1 MASRHNSWLS
11 DLGKTTTVY
20 HRRGASFAR
29 GANYKGYRVWEDE
42 NGWHTSLD
50 PGSWFDSQRD
60 AKNLIDSW
68 EKDRKNPR
76 KCACPDCKTRKN
88 VLPLSSLASG
98 AGSASGILGPSEKWL
113 KQHGVMQK
121 NVTDRALR
129 YRAQK
134 AIPQG
139 EKRCNLCGLP
149 RSVEVGHVNGNE
161 SDTEPNNL
169 FWTCRPCNVL
179 AGNAMRRAGVG
190 RLTHQYN
197 PEGGAKSVG
206 QWLTAVTSMKGENGA
221 MSVSD
226 AVAMIRATSP
236 AKRSEYASEIWATRK
251 ARGNPMK
258 YGDVKI
264 RWEKYH
270 PDVAKAEGR
279 RGHYVA
285 RDSEGGLVAQSE
297 HRSDGWTDAADL
309 ANVKRIVRN
318 PEEEEEKVKT
328 HGGGK
333 ASGAGA
339 GGAGGGAGAGSQGGE
354 SHTDVRSPTSTSTD
368 AKTTGNITVTGGA
381 GRGATTTVKIV
392 MPGGLPSDVEEGEG
406 ELPERSNPE
415 TESADS
421 YEKFHGFRPKE
432 RITVKKKIRYH
443 ENLWACGDLEK
454 LDVISPDGV
463 QVMIDGFKGA
473 MLSANEANT
482 QLYIEGGDQSVNL
495 ADFGL
500 GEPYHDKEDLG
511 EIKKLYYSTNKT
523 HLGDQ
528 GGEAI
533 YHHTLGEERTKRDY
547 LFGKLKGRKVPR
559 PRLVYDV
566 MNQALEIIGGEY
578 VIEPEGIRN

>member
-1 MASRHNSWLS
+1 MIQRKNIWPFGDST
-11 DLGKTTTVY
+11 KTTTVY
-20 HRRGASFAR
+20 RGRGVSSKSSGIRSALKYKGLSRTAS
-29 GANYKGYRVWEDE
+29 GVKYKGYHVWDDE

-50 PGSWFDSQRD
+50 PGSWFDSKKDVTR
-60 AKNLIDSW
+60 LIDSW
-68 EKDRKNPR
+68 EKDRKNP
-76 KCACPDCKTRKN
+76 
-88 VLPLSSLASG
+88 LPLS
-98 AGSASGILGPSEKWL
+98 AGSMILGPSEKWL
-113 KQHGVMQK
+113 KKHGVMRRGNPRKPIVIGGWEYWTVGGEVYRNAVGNRGYMESGKPSNARWESSVDHFQHFRPMLESEAK
-121 NVTDRALR
+121 KLNPQNVTDRALR

-236 AKRSEYASEIWATRK
+236 AKRSEYASEIWRRRK
-251 ARGNPMK
+251 GRGNPVK
-258 YGDVKI
+258 YTTKAFDALT
-264 RWEKYH
+264 
-270 PDVAKAEGR
+270 AKAQQAQQEYSREFGKTGVLKGR
-279 RGHYVA
+279 ALSLYKKWV
-285 RDSEGGLVAQSE
+285 GLV
-297 HRSDGWTDAADL
+297 RKADEM
-309 ANVKRIVRN
+309 R
-318 PEEEEEKVKT
+318 E
-328 HGGGK
+328 
-333 ASGAGA
+333 AGIDEYLDSA
-339 GGAGGGAGAGSQGGE
+339 
-354 SHTDVRSPTSTSTD
+354 R
-368 AKTTGNITVTGGA
+368 
-381 GRGATTTVKIV
+381 R
-392 MPGGLPSDVEEGEG
+392 
-406 ELPERSNPE
+406 NPE

-421 YEKFHGFRPKE
+421 FQKFHGFNAKE
-432 RITVKKKIRYH
+432 QITVEKDVHYH
-443 ENLWACGDLEK
+443 SNLWAVGKLEK
-454 LDVISPDGV
+454 LEVISPDGE
-463 QVMIDGFKGA
+463 QVMLNGFKGA
-473 MLSANEANT
+473 ILSANEDNS
-482 QLYIEGGDQSVNL
+482 QLYIEGGDQGVDLSE
-495 ADFGL
+495 FGI
-500 GEPYHDKEDLG
+500 GKPYHDKEDLG
-511 EIKKLYYSTNKT
+511 EVKKLFYFTNKT

-533 YHHTLGEERTKRDY
+533 YHHTLGEERTKRNY